1 MISTFFTK
9 CSLIYP
15 QNPDPDPD
23 NNFLTKV
30 LSGPQPSCHSTCTG
44 TGITFEVESVPDE
57 EGDLLDGDLLVGGE
71 DDWLHLLVLAQH
83 PDEQPGQVC
92 NELKGIK

>member
-1 MISTFFTK
+1 MGVKI
-9 CSLIYP
+9 
-15 QNPDPDPD
+15 
-23 NNFLTKV
+23 
-30 LSGPQPSCHSTCTG
+30 TG
-44 TGITFEVESVPDE
+44 FTFEVEGVSDE

-92 NELKGIK
+92 RGN